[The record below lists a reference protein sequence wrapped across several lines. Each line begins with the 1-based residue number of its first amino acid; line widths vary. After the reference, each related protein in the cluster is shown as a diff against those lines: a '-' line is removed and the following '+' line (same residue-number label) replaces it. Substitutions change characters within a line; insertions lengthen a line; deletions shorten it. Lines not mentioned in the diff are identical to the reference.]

1 LITFL
6 ISESLNPPLWY
17 LEPLCAALAPYRNDV
32 HVADSVKQYV
42 KSTAANAQW
51 NTLWLLTALS
61 RQIFQTCRQ
70 VIRPYG
76 PPWPSAQALSSLKG
90 SCVMGIAAR
99 LVSGY
104 KCASACSQE
113 LYMHAWAEVHFP
125 GIGWRGYDPSRG
137 IAVSNGH
144 VAVAAGFDHDLAS
157 PVAGWYSGGSASRM
171 EASLSLQV
179 ADAA

>member
-1 LITFL
+1 MLRENPFDYVLT
-6 ISESLNPPLWY
+6 SESLNPPLWY

-90 SCVMGIAAR
+90 SCVM
-99 LVSGY
+99 
-104 KCASACSQE
+104 
-113 LYMHAWAEVHFP
+113 
-125 GIGWRGYDPSRG
+125 
-137 IAVSNGH
+137 
-144 VAVAAGFDHDLAS
+144 
-157 PVAGWYSGGSASRM
+157 
-171 EASLSLQV
+171 
-179 ADAA
+179 